1 ASSEGFDRLGG
12 FHILK
17 DIGVPEIGNLNRIVW
32 YALIDGVALVL
43 GIVGLATVR
52 RRTHLNGH
60 AHVARLLRVIDL
72 VLIGGVVVFGLAG
85 VFWLAVLMMW
95 LPLAGRPPP
104 Q

>member
-1 ASSEGFDRLGG
+1 M
-12 FHILK
+12 
-17 DIGVPEIGNLNRIVW
+17 
-32 YALIDGVALVL
+32 
-43 GIVGLATVR
+43 R

-95 LPLAGRPPP
+95 LVVAVRNVREPISTRG
-104 Q
+104 